1 MGLFNKLFNKPTFGE
16 TKWYDSN
23 NSLRYTTN
31 YHGYDMVRVSTRVVD
46 STQGVWTV
54 VAPMYQS
61 MAYDWAMK
69 LSELMRDRVRPGVGP
84 GPHPH
89 PGRTDTGHAAAAITV
104 KEMPAE
110 SVMQAFGASRYH
122 NDLHSSKWA
131 AGIFSDA
138 GGTLRGKG
146 TSPFEYMAY
155 LEFGWTARNGKRYQY
170 PWAAPALADFYGS
183 NIMLNRQLTQIGF
196 KLDRGSRFTS
206 PLR

>member
-1 MGLFNKLFNKPTFGE
+1 MGLSKALNFGQTE
-16 TKWYDSN
+16 WFDTN
-23 NSLRYTTN
+23 NMRRVSTNTT
-31 YHGYDMVRVSTRVVD
+31 GYDMLRVSTRVVD
-46 STQGVWTV
+46 STQGVWAV

-110 SVMQAFGASRYH
+110 NKSQLSSPRYH
-122 NDLHSSKWA
+122 DQLSSSKWA